1 MALSFHSTLYLCEEM
16 EPSFSSSKPEGS
28 EEEEAAAAA
37 AAAAEAKNKKKN
49 NNSRARHFD
58 EKARALCWQKAEV
71 LRGRH
76 PERWRKDSAGNV
88 VCRKFTNCD
97 GCLCHEYDHILPFSK
112 GELTFCFLNPRF
124 HLYTLTLSPPYKNSP

>member
-1 MALSFHSTLYLCEEM
+1 M
-16 EPSFSSSKPEGS
+16 EPSFSSSEGGG
-28 EEEEAAAAA
+28 E
-37 AAAAEAKNKKKN
+37 AAAEAKNKKKN
-49 NNSRARHFD
+49 SSNRARHFD

-71 LRGRH
+71 LKGRH

-112 GELTFCFLNPRF
+112 GEVKPEFSLFEPL
-124 HLYTLTLSPPYKNSP
+124 LS